1 MTARAR
7 RRAWLIA
14 AGLATLGCAPTADT
28 VEETDGAPAT
38 REVDLSHHFD
48 GIDPLDATFV
58 VLDGE
63 TGDITRHNPE
73 RARQRFLP
81 ASTFKIANALIA
93 LETGVASDAEFT
105 LPYDSVAHRG
115 PGFWADAWSQDHT
128 LRSAMRN
135 SVYWYYQEIARR
147 VGPERMQRYLDQFD
161 YGNRN
166 MTGGIDRFWLHGD
179 LRISPDEQVRFLRRM
194 HDGQLGV
201 SERSTRILRDILVL
215 EQSPEY
221 RLSGKTG
228 TADVTP
234 TRELAWL
241 VGYLERGGRVSYFA
255 LNVEGE
261 QVWERWGQPEERL
274 TLVRALLRELDVI
287 PDGAERT
294 TPNAPTT

>member
-1 MTARAR
+1 
-7 RRAWLIA
+7 
-14 AGLATLGCAPTADT
+14 
-28 VEETDGAPAT
+28 
-38 REVDLSHHFD
+38 
-48 GIDPLDATFV
+48 
-58 VLDGE
+58 
-63 TGDITRHNPE
+63 
-73 RARQRFLP
+73 
-81 ASTFKIANALIA
+81 
-93 LETGVASDAEFT
+93 
-105 LPYDSVAHRG
+105 
-115 PGFWADAWSQDHT
+115 
-128 LRSAMRN
+128 
-135 SVYWYYQEIARR
+135 
-147 VGPERMQRYLDQFD
+147 
-161 YGNRN
+161 
-166 MTGGIDRFWLHGD
+166 
-179 LRISPDEQVRFLRRM
+179 M

-234 TRELAWL
+234 TREMAWL

-287 PDGAERT
+287 PGGAERT